1 MKSSRLFERPWLIF
15 LPFLLMYTVFIV
27 YTSSPALHGDEVR
40 HMSYVRNLSQGFFSP
55 PPPNVD
61 LEVGPGYPLFL
72 LPFYLIDAPLLVM
85 RLMNGVLLYF
95 SLVLLYA
102 TLRRFVS
109 TKITL
114 IASFFWAFYYN
125 SVDYIGLLYSES
137 LAIFLTTA
145 FLFLVSRVF
154 DSESASG
161 IRRNIFLSGLA
172 LSFLILTKLIFGYVL
187 LVMLA
192 ALLVLWMC
200 NRHAVSYRRSVQV
213 LSFAFLCLLPYL
225 NYTLSL
231 SGRYFYWGTSAGLN
245 IYPMS
250 TPYVDEYG
258 SYIPGPTD
266 TRDEK
271 VLSLTNTDRK
281 KAMGGELNLINRT
294 VYVSSYMDSINRR
307 HKADYDIFDQ
317 YTGVARDDAYSHKAM
332 ENIRNHPVKFIR
344 NCFSNLGR
352 IFFNFPYSYMPQKP
366 STLARLPMSG
376 TLLLLMLLAVYPTL
390 INWRRIPFVIRFLLL
405 FALIYLGGSVPG
417 SAETRMLTTIVPV
430 LLLWLSTV
438 LGRVIRLDFS
448 RWKQ

>member
-1 MKSSRLFERPWLIF
+1 
-15 LPFLLMYTVFIV
+15 
-27 YTSSPALHGDEVR
+27 
-40 HMSYVRNLSQGFFSP
+40 
-55 PPPNVD
+55 
-61 LEVGPGYPLFL
+61 
-72 LPFYLIDAPLLVM
+72 
-85 RLMNGVLLYF
+85 
-95 SLVLLYA
+95 
-102 TLRRFVS
+102 
-109 TKITL
+109 
-114 IASFFWAFYYN
+114 
-125 SVDYIGLLYSES
+125 
-137 LAIFLTTA
+137 
-145 FLFLVSRVF
+145 
-154 DSESASG
+154 
-161 IRRNIFLSGLA
+161 
-172 LSFLILTKLIFGYVL
+172 
-187 LVMLA
+187 
-192 ALLVLWMC
+192 
-200 NRHAVSYRRSVQV
+200 
-213 LSFAFLCLLPYL
+213 
-225 NYTLSL
+225 
-231 SGRYFYWGTSAGLN
+231 
-245 IYPMS
+245 MS